1 MRILFLTS
9 ATAVALTMLS
19 PLSALAR
26 QTMEIA
32 AYQPR
37 IISAEDAR
45 ADVALLRRGFETIHP
60 GLYRYAAKKDID
72 AAFAKLEEAASR
84 PISELAL
91 HGEIALMLAQIHC
104 DHTKAE
110 MSDAL
115 TRYRKANPT
124 HLPFRFRLIEGRMI
138 VISSDGQ
145 PSSPPLGSEILT
157 VNGMTVPNL
166 LIKLGKTIAYDG
178 DTDQAIAVK
187 LGDDSD
193 LMGDDFNEYYPSF
206 FGFPTEWKIGW
217 KIVGS
222 ASVSLSTLKPITFE
236 NWVKLDAPG
245 GKYRNEFYNSV
256 TWRMA
261 GKVARLKI
269 DTFVNYRNPVQPTA
283 FLGGFFKTMKS
294 EGIEHLILDLRNNGG
309 GSEDVSIALG
319 RYLFDRPFIWS
330 KPVRYK
336 AVRFGDLAQHIET
349 WGDPEARFNPPLSLF
364 KETADGWYD
373 RIPVSNAPE
382 DSDDESTVQH
392 QIAGAD
398 RFIGRLIVL
407 SGPQNG
413 SGGTR
418 TIAQLKEKAGAT
430 IIGEDSSGSAEGPTS
445 GSIFL
450 MTLPKSGLKVRIPEA
465 WNRTNIKS
473 WVPRMGVPVDLLV
486 VPTLADF
493 QAGRDRA
500 VDVARTGPTPVA
512 DPAALVT
519 QTLAGR
525 WTGTL
530 DYRDYGN
537 DQRTTLPTILEING
551 LTLNWTFD
559 DGPDKIVRSAE
570 VWTFDQSGQSLTI
583 TQDGNAESY
592 RVAELRTAQ
601 DGNALTMVLDGHTI
615 ENGKKVTARLILT
628 KSATQLRLTKM
639 TKQAGEPFIMR
650 HSYEL
655 GVRG

>member
-9 ATAVALTMLS
+9 AAAAALTMLT
-19 PLSALAR
+19 PELATA
-26 QTMEIA
+26 QQPVDTA

-60 GLYRYAAKKDID
+60 GLYRYASKKEID

-84 PISELAL
+84 PITELAL
-91 HGEIALMLAQIHC
+91 HGEIALMLAKIHC

-115 TRYRKANPT
+115 TKYRKTNPT
-124 HLPFRFRLIEGRMI
+124 HLPFRFHLIEGRMI
-138 VISSDGQ
+138 VISNDGQ
-145 PSSPPLGSEILT
+145 PFAPPVGSEILT
-157 VNGMTVPNL
+157 VNGMTVSNL
-166 LIKLGKTIAYDG
+166 LIKLGKTVAYDG

-206 FGFPTEWKIGW
+206 FGFPTEWNIGW
-217 KIVGS
+217 KRVGS
-222 ASVSLSTLKPITFE
+222 ASAKQSTLKPITFE
-236 NWVKLDAPG
+236 NWTKLNAPDG
-245 GKYRNEFYNSV
+245 PYRNEFYKAV

-319 RYLFDRPFIWS
+319 RYLFDKPFVWS

-336 AVRFGDLAQHIET
+336 TVRIGDLADQIET
-349 WGDPEARFNPPLSLF
+349 WGDREARFNPPLSLF
-364 KETADGWYD
+364 EKTPDGWYE

-382 DSDDESTVQH
+382 DSDDESTVEH
-392 QIAGAD
+392 QVAGAD
-398 RFIGRLIVL
+398 RFTGRLTVL

-445 GSIFL
+445 GSVFL

-473 WVPRMGVPVDLLV
+473 WVPRMGVPVDQLV

-493 QAGRDRA
+493 QAARDRA
-500 VDVARTGPTPVA
+500 VEVARTGPAAVA
-512 DPAALVT
+512 DPAELIA

-537 DQRTTLPTILEING
+537 DQRTTLPTILESSG
-551 LTLNWTFD
+551 STLNWTFD
-559 DGPDKIVRSAE
+559 DGPGKTVLSAE
-570 VWTFDQSGQSLTI
+570 TWTFDKSGQSLTI
-583 TQDGNAESY
+583 KEGKDAETY
-592 RVAELRTAQ
+592 RVAELRTSEG
-601 DGNALTMVLDGHTI
+601 GNVLTMVLDGQTT
-615 ENGKKVTARLILT
+615 ENGKKLIARLILT
-628 KSATQLRLTKM
+628 KSNGQLRFTKM
-639 TKQAGEPFIMR
+639 TKQVGEPFLLR

-655 GVRG
+655 KQ

>member
-1 MRILFLTS
+1 MRFMFLTS
-9 ATAVALTMLS
+9 AASAIALTTLAPS
-19 PLSALAR
+19 PAAA
-26 QTMEIA
+26 QQPTEIT

-45 ADVALLRRGFETIHP
+45 ADLALLRRGFETIHP
-60 GLYRYAAKKDID
+60 GLYRYAGKKEID
-72 AAFAKLEEAASR
+72 AAFTRLEEATSR

-91 HGEIALMLAQIHC
+91 HREIALMLATIHC

-115 TRYRKANPT
+115 TKYRKANPT

-138 VISSDGQ
+138 VISNDGQ
-145 PSSPPLGSEILT
+145 ASSPPVGSEILT
-157 VNGMTVPNL
+157 VNGMIVPNL
-166 LIKLGKTIAYDG
+166 LLKLGKTVAYDG

-206 FGFPTEWKIGW
+206 FGFPSEWKIGW
-217 KIVGS
+217 KVIGS
-222 ASVSLSTLKPITFE
+222 ATATQSTLKPITFE
-236 NWVKLDAPG
+236 SWINLAAPDG
-245 GKYRNEFYNSV
+245 NYRNEFYKSV
-256 TWRMA
+256 TWRIA

-283 FLGGFFKTMKS
+283 FLGGFFKTLKS

-319 RYLFDRPFIWS
+319 RYLFDKPFVWS

-336 AVRFGDLAQHIET
+336 TVRFGDLADHIET
-349 WGDPEARFNPPLSLF
+349 WGDREARFNPPMSLF
-364 KETADGWYD
+364 EKTADGWYD

-382 DSDDESTVQH
+382 DSDDESTVEH
-392 QIAGAD
+392 QVVAD
-398 RFIGRLIVL
+398 GFKGKLTILT
-407 SGPQNG
+407 GPQNG

-418 TIAQLKEKAGAT
+418 TIAQLKEKANAT

-445 GSIFL
+445 GSVFL

-465 WNRTNIKS
+465 WNRTNINS
-473 WVPRMGVPVDLLV
+473 WVPRMGVPVDQLV

-493 QAGRDRA
+493 QTGRDTA
-500 VDVARTGPTPVA
+500 VEVARIGTTQIA
-512 DPAALVT
+512 DPAALIA

-530 DYRDYGN
+530 EYRDYG
-537 DQRTTLPTILEING
+537 DGHRATLPTTLDSNG

-559 DGPDKIVRSAE
+559 DGPGKTVRSSE
-570 VWTFDQSGQSLTI
+570 SWSFDKSGQLLAI
-583 TQDGNAESY
+583 KEDGATETY
-592 RVAELRTAQ
+592 RVAELRTSQ
-601 DGNALTMVLDGHTI
+601 DSNVVTMVLDGQTT

-628 KSATQLRLTKM
+628 KSATQMRLTKM
-639 TKQAGEPFIMR
+639 TKQAGEPFLMR
-650 HSYEL
+650 HSYEMKL
-655 GVRG
+655 RY

>member
-9 ATAVALTMLS
+9 NAAAALTMLTPVS
-19 PLSALAR
+19 VVAQQP
-26 QTMEIA
+26 META

-60 GLYRYAAKKDID
+60 GLYRYASKKEID
-72 AAFAKLEEAASR
+72 AAFAMLEEAASG
-84 PISELAL
+84 PITELAL
-91 HGEIALMLAQIHC
+91 HREIALMLAKIHC

-115 TRYRKANPT
+115 TKYRESNPT

-138 VISSDGQ
+138 VISNDGQ
-145 PSSPPLGSEILT
+145 PSSPPIGSEILT
-157 VNGMTVPNL
+157 VNGITVPNL
-166 LIKLGKTIAYDG
+166 LIKLGKTVAYDG

-206 FGFPTEWKIGW
+206 FGFPAEWNIGW
-217 KIVGS
+217 KTIGS
-222 ASVSLSTLKPITFE
+222 ATALQSTLKPVTFE
-236 NWVKLDAPG
+236 SWIKLDAPG

-283 FLGGFFKTMKS
+283 FLGGFFKTMQS
-294 EGIEHLILDLRNNGG
+294 EDIEHLILDLRNNGG

-319 RYLFDRPFIWS
+319 RFLFDRPFLWS

-336 AVRFGDLAQHIET
+336 TLRIGELAEHIET
-349 WGDPEARFNPPLSLF
+349 WGDREARFNPPSSLF
-364 KETADGWYD
+364 KKTADGWYD
-373 RIPVSNAPE
+373 RIPVSKAPE
-382 DSDDESTVQH
+382 NSDDESTVEH
-392 QIAGAD
+392 QIVGAD
-398 RFIGRLIVL
+398 RFTGRLTVL

-445 GSIFL
+445 GSVFL

-473 WVPRMGVPVDLLV
+473 WVPRMGVPVDQLV

-500 VDVARTGPTPVA
+500 VEVARAGSTPVIE
-512 DPAALVT
+512 PATLIA

-530 DYRDYGN
+530 DYRDYDN
-537 DQRTTLPTILEING
+537 DQRTTLPTILESNG
-551 LTLNWTFD
+551 LVLSWTFD
-559 DGPDKIVRSAE
+559 DGPGKTLRSAE
-570 VWTFDQSGQSLTI
+570 TWVFDKLGQSLTI
-583 TQDGNAESY
+583 TEGKDVETY
-592 RVAELRTAQ
+592 RIAELRTSEG
-601 DGNALTMVLDGHTI
+601 GNVLTMVLDGQTT
-615 ENGKKVTARLILT
+615 EYGKKLIARSILT
-628 KSATQLRLTKM
+628 KSLGHLRFTKM
-639 TKQAGEPFIMR
+639 TKQAGETFLMR

-655 GVRG
+655 KR

>member
-1 MRILFLTS
+1 MRIFFVTS
-9 ATAVALTMLS
+9 AAAVALTMFTPFS
-19 PLSALAR
+19 VVAQQPV
-26 QTMEIA
+26 EIV

-37 IISAEDAR
+37 IISVEDAR
-45 ADVALLRRGFETIHP
+45 ADIALLRRGFEMIHP
-60 GLYRYAAKKDID
+60 GLYRYASKKEID
-72 AAFAKLEEAASR
+72 AAFAKLEVAASR
-84 PISELAL
+84 PINELAL
-91 HGEIALMLAQIHC
+91 HGEIALMLAKIHC

-115 TRYRKANPT
+115 TKYRKANPT

-138 VISSDGQ
+138 VISNDGQ
-145 PSSPPLGSEILT
+145 SSSPPIGSEILT

-166 LIKLGKTIAYDG
+166 LTKLGKTVAYDG

-187 LGDDSD
+187 LADDSD

-217 KIVGS
+217 KAVGS
-222 ASVSLSTLKPITFE
+222 AVTSKSILKPITFE
-236 NWVKLDAPG
+236 NWTKLNAPDG
-245 GKYRNEFYNSV
+245 PYRNEFYKAV

-294 EGIEHLILDLRNNGG
+294 EGVEHLILDLRNNGG

-319 RYLFDRPFIWS
+319 RYLFDKPFLWS

-336 AVRFGDLAQHIET
+336 TVRIGDLAEHIET
-349 WGDPEARFNPPLSLF
+349 WGDREARFKPPLSLF
-364 KETADGWYD
+364 EKTADGWYD

-382 DSDDESTVQH
+382 DSDEESTVEH
-392 QIAGAD
+392 QIAGAG
-398 RFIGRLIVL
+398 RFSGRLTVL

-430 IIGEDSSGSAEGPTS
+430 IIGEDSAGSAEGPTS
-445 GSIFL
+445 GSVFL

-473 WVPRMGVPVDLLV
+473 WEPRLGVPVDQLV
-486 VPTLADF
+486 IPTLADF

-500 VDVARTGPTPVA
+500 VEVARTGSTPVA
-512 DPAALVT
+512 DPARRIA
-519 QTLAGR
+519 QTLAGH

-537 DQRTTLPTILEING
+537 DQRTTLATILDIDG
-551 LTLNWTFD
+551 LTFNWTFD
-559 DGPDKIVRSAE
+559 DGPDKTVRSAE
-570 VWTFDQSGQSLTI
+570 TWAFDKSGQSLTI
-583 TQDGNAESY
+583 KEGRDAETY
-592 RVAELRTAQ
+592 RVAELRTSQ
-601 DGNALTMVLDGHTI
+601 DGTALTMVLDGQTI
-615 ENGKKVTARLILT
+615 ENGKKLIARLILT
-628 KSATQLRLTKM
+628 NSIGQLRFTKM
-639 TKQAGEPFIMR
+639 TKQAGEPFLMR

-655 GVRG
+655 KR